1 MIVVSSY
8 QYLAVDVSAMTNLRR
23 RCFELNSF
31 ELNSIGLYSY
41 ILFEQKNAV
50 RMVQSRPSQV
60 D

>member
-1 MIVVSSY
+1 MIVVSRY

-41 ILFEQKNAV
+41 ILFEQKKCCQDGTIPAE
-50 RMVQSRPSQV
+50 SS
-60 D
+60 